1 MPAIRLPIPPSATA
15 RSAAS
20 LVARQGD
27 SSATESFVA
36 IPSAYG
42 ATNSSP
48 HPAVVA
54 GIVLGSVAGF
64 LLLLYIVYAI
74 LHGGPV
80 LIPVRGRSTNTAS
93 TTLGASTLG
102 TSTLGT
108 ETSYASRSVLS
119 FRSRRDRR
127 RRSAAPSS
135 RTRETA
141 QVRTRSRRRPGEP
154 PFVEPPRSPSPV
166 STAPPRAVPASEVSA
181 LSSLDEIV
189 VEEEHSPPRRQ
200 SSRRHGS
207 LERGYRRDSSYR
219 DGVDAERY
227 YSRRDSPPRRG
238 SRRY

>member
-1 MPAIRLPIPPSATA
+1 MPAIRFPLSPTATIRSTASLAARQDSSSSATA
-15 RSAAS
+15 TFIS
-20 LVARQGD
+20 
-27 SSATESFVA
+27 

-42 ATNSSP
+42 STNSSP

-64 LLLLYIVYAI
+64 LLLLYIIYAI

-127 RRSAAPSS
+127 RRSRSA
-135 RTRETA
+135 RET
-141 QVRTRSRRRPGEP
+141 VEVHKRSRRRPGEP
-154 PFVEPPRSPSPV
+154 PVVSPPRSPSPV
-166 STAPPRAVPASEVSA
+166 STAPPRVVPASEVSA

-207 LERGYRRDSSYR
+207 PERGYRRGSAYR
-219 DGVDAERY
+219 DGVDTERY
-227 YSRRDSPPRRG
+227 HSRRDSPPRRG